1 MFIKEISIFIDGNL
15 VDVNKLYRNE
25 TLSSVRMKLKVIISN
40 SNLFINNKG
49 DNIDISDESEF
60 ILQDI

>member
-1 MFIKEISIFIDGNL
+1 MNIKEISIFIDGNL
-15 VDVNKLYRNE
+15 VDVKKLYRNE
-25 TLSSVRMKLKVIISN
+25 TLSSVRMKLKGIISN

>member
-1 MFIKEISIFIDGNL
+1 MNIKEISIFIDGNL

-25 TLSSVRMKLKVIISN
+25 TLSSVRMKLKGIISN